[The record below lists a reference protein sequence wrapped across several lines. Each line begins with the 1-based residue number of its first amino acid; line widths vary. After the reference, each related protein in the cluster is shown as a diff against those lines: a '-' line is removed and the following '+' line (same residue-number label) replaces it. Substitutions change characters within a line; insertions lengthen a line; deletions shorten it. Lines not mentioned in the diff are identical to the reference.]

1 MMRPEP
7 GRLSAADAVGPA
19 PLPLSVRGLTVD
31 YGAGPVLRDLSVDV
45 APGRMVAIV
54 GPNGAGK
61 STLIKAALGLVPAAA
76 GEVRVFGQPFARVRQ
91 RVAHV
96 PQRAAVDWDFPACV
110 ADVVEMGLWP
120 RLGLMRRL
128 RAADRA
134 AIEAA
139 LDRVGLRDLAGRQI
153 GRLSGG
159 QQQRVFIARA
169 LVQGAELFLL
179 DEPFAGVDA
188 ASEAAIVG
196 VLHSLRDAGRSVVVV
211 HHDLAT
217 VPAWFDDVLLVAG
230 RTVAAGPVATAFTE
244 AAIAETYGG
253 RAPLRRS

>member
-7 GRLSAADAVGPA
+7 GRLAVAEAVGPA
-19 PLPLSVRGLTVD
+19 ALPLSIRGLTVD
-31 YGAGPVLRDLSVDV
+31 YGGGPVLRDLSVDV
-45 APGRMVAIV
+45 AAGRMVAIV

-61 STLIKAALGLVPAAA
+61 STLMRAALGLVPAAA

-96 PQRAAVDWDFPACV
+96 PQRAGVDWDFPASV

-120 RLGLMRRL
+120 RLGLLRRPG
-128 RAADRA
+128 AADRA
-134 AIEAA
+134 AVAEA

-169 LVQGAELFLL
+169 LVQGADLFLL

-188 ASEAAIVG
+188 ATETAIVG
-196 VLHSLRDAGRSVVVV
+196 VLHALRDAGRTVVVV

-230 RTVAAGPVATAFTE
+230 RRVAAGPVAIAFSK

-253 RAPLRRS
+253 RAPLRDR